1 MTEHQDLQV
10 LGSIAA
16 GQQGEQLDRA
26 AEGQVGELR
35 QHADSLRDGV
45 SGGVTLPRGGLSGL
59 AAQTPR
65 PTLRTQWPQDGIR

>member
-26 AEGQVGELR
+26 AEVK
-35 QHADSLRDGV
+35 
-45 SGGVTLPRGGLSGL
+45 
-59 AAQTPR
+59 
-65 PTLRTQWPQDGIR
+65 